1 MCFGSQVKSYSAFES
16 NEGKILEDSQK
27 TSIFDY
33 YNKKF
38 DL

>member
-1 MCFGSQVKSYSAFES
+1 MCFGTQVKSYSAFES
-16 NEGKILEDSQK
+16 YEGKILEDSQK
-27 TSIFDY
+27 TSIFDH

>member
-16 NEGKILEDSQK
+16 NEGKILKDSQK

-33 YNKKF
+33 CN
-38 DL
+38 

>member
-1 MCFGSQVKSYSAFES
+1 MCFGTQVKSYSAFES
-16 NEGKILEDSQK
+16 YEGKILEDSQK

-33 YNKKF
+33 CNKKF